1 MADVK
6 WIKLNTDIFEDDKM
20 CMLET
25 CEKGIA
31 YELIWI
37 KILCLAG
44 KCNQNGYLMLG
55 NGVSYDTKTIAKI
68 FRLDIKLVEWAL
80 NKFIELGMMELH
92 EETYMVSNWLLHQNE
107 KSLEDMRV
115 KSRERQKRYRESQK
129 SKVSNVTSN
138 VTSDATPSVSISN
151 SNTYKEIIDYLNE
164 KVGSKYQY
172 TTGKTQRCIK
182 ARLNEGFTVDD
193 FKVVIDTMA
202 GKWLKDNKMRDY
214 LRPETLFGTKFES
227 YLNLKGVEKNGL
239 NKSNAGRTTQ
249 DALDYWNV

>member
-6 WIKLNTDIFEDDKM
+6 WIKLNADIFEDDKM
-20 CMLET
+20 CILET
-25 CEKGIA
+25 CEQGIA

-55 NGVSYDTKTIAKI
+55 NGFPYDTKTIAKI
-68 FRLDIKLVEWAL
+68 FRLDLKLVEGAL
-80 NKFIELGMMELH
+80 NKFIELGMMEC
-92 EETYMVSNWLLHQNE
+92 TDAYMVSNWLLHQNE
-107 KSLEDMRV
+107 KGLEDLREQ
-115 KSRERQKRYRESQK
+115 SRARQKKYRENQK
-129 SKVSNVTSN
+129 KKASN
-138 VTSDATPSVSISN
+138 VTSDVTDNVTPSKSN
-151 SNTYKEIIDYLNE
+151 SNSDTYKEIIDYLNE
-164 KVGSKYQY
+164 ALGSKYQH

-239 NKSNAGRTTQ
+239 NKSDAGRTNE
-249 DALDYWNV
+249 DALNYWSV